1 MGMDCGI
8 SCGGD
13 LRAGLSKI
21 ARRVPKPGPLGAEA
35 TLGAP
40 ANQLGQPFGSRGVA
54 RKARR
59 PPKTKKLYLSLPHAD
74 FSFYSIAS
82 GLA

>member
-8 SCGGD
+8 SCGGA

-40 ANQLGQPFGSRGVA
+40 ANQLGQPFGNRGLFA
-54 RKARR
+54 KAGI
-59 PPKTKKLYLSLPHAD
+59 PAKKK
-74 FSFYSIAS
+74 
-82 GLA
+82 